1 MWFEVLTVGTWCS
14 GYGLLGC
21 GAVLQQR
28 QRKIIDQEPPVCRRT
43 MQARNIGMI
52 FGRPLPLRS
61 MH

>member
-1 MWFEVLTVGTWCS
+1 MWFEVLTVGPWCS

-28 QRKIIDQEPPVCRRT
+28 QRKIIDQEPPVCTRT
-43 MQARNIGMI
+43 MQAGNIGMT

-61 MH
+61 IH